1 MEINTTYPNPNSL
14 ASQGVSKDQKA
25 GGIEALAERRKAAN
39 SQNQAQRPEPSPSDT
54 VSLSQESLKLAQ
66 AASGQNSDSQARI
79 NSPEQAQQVLGRLIS
94 DIQNNPGQAQSAV
107 ANRRPNNL
115 GALLN

>member
-1 MEINTTYPNPNSL
+1 MEINTTYPNQNSL
-14 ASQGVSKDQKA
+14 ASQGVSREQKA
-25 GGIEALAERRKAAN
+25 GAIEELAERRKASN
-39 SQNQAQRPEPSPSDT
+39 SQSQVERTEPSPSDT

-79 NSPEQAQQVLGRLIS
+79 NSPEQAQEVVGKLIS
-94 DIQNNPGQAQSAV
+94 DIQNNPVQAQSAV
-107 ANRRPNNL
+107 ANRSRANL

>member
-14 ASQGVSKDQKA
+14 ASQGVSREQKA
-25 GGIEALAERRKAAN
+25 GAIEELAERRKASN
-39 SQNQAQRPEPSPSDT
+39 SQSQVERTEPSPSDT

-79 NSPEQAQQVLGRLIS
+79 NSPEQAQEVVGKLIS
-94 DIQNNPGQAQSAV
+94 DIQNNPVQAQSAV
-107 ANRRPNNL
+107 ANRARANL
-115 GALLN
+115 SALLN